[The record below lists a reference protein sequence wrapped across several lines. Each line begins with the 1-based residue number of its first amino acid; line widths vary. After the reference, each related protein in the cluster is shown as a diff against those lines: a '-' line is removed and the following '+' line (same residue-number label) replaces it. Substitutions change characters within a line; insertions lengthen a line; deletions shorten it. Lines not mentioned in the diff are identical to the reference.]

1 MQRGGSD
8 QFPIWMARLTVF
20 AGKLNS
26 DVGKEFYV
34 FQIQSIGRCHRWRIT
49 VRGLKWTIR
58 WNWRNKETR
67 TVDSRIEQSSRLEQ
81 SWRLLSLSKSCHAL
95 SYSLSWSY
103 QHCNVQQRDEKYW
116 SWNNGGLPVQSW
128 WLWSPSA
135 WTQCVAKGSLL
146 WRSDLHLENRI
157 EKIIKTEVS
166 LYWLLTVLAV
176 FLERLLN
183 QVIDVDLPV
192 LCPSSFWF

>member
-49 VRGLKWTIR
+49 VRGLKWTIW

-67 TVDSRIEQSSRLEQ
+67 TVDSRIEQSSRLEHAED
-81 SWRLLSLSKSCHAL
+81 SLARRSLVTHCLIHCLGLINIVTCNNVMKHIGIEIMAAYLFNLGDSGVLRLGL
-95 SYSLSWSY
+95 
-103 QHCNVQQRDEKYW
+103 NV
-116 SWNNGGLPVQSW
+116 
-128 WLWSPSA
+128 
-135 WTQCVAKGSLL
+135 LL
-146 WRSDLHLENRI
+146 KVRFFG
-157 EKIIKTEVS
+157 V
-166 LYWLLTVLAV
+166 
-176 FLERLLN
+176 
-183 QVIDVDLPV
+183 VI
-192 LCPSSFWF
+192 FT

>member
-49 VRGLKWTIR
+49 VRGLKWTIW

-67 TVDSRIEQSSRLEQ
+67 TVDSRIEQSSRLEHAEDF
-81 SWRLLSLSKSCHAL
+81 SDRRSLVTHCLIHCLGLINIVTCNNVMKHIGIEIMAAYLFNLGDSGVLRLGL
-95 SYSLSWSY
+95 
-103 QHCNVQQRDEKYW
+103 NV
-116 SWNNGGLPVQSW
+116 
-128 WLWSPSA
+128 
-135 WTQCVAKGSLL
+135 LL
-146 WRSDLHLENRI
+146 KVRFFG
-157 EKIIKTEVS
+157 V
-166 LYWLLTVLAV
+166 
-176 FLERLLN
+176 
-183 QVIDVDLPV
+183 VI
-192 LCPSSFWF
+192 FT

>member
-49 VRGLKWTIR
+49 VRGLKWTIW

-67 TVDSRIEQSSRLEQ
+67 TVDSRIEQSSRLEHAED
-81 SWRLLSLSKSCHAL
+81 SLARRGLVTHCLIHCLGLINIVTCNNVMKHIGIEIMVAYLFNLGDSGVLRLGL
-95 SYSLSWSY
+95 
-103 QHCNVQQRDEKYW
+103 NV
-116 SWNNGGLPVQSW
+116 
-128 WLWSPSA
+128 
-135 WTQCVAKGSLL
+135 LL
-146 WRSDLHLENRI
+146 KVRFFG
-157 EKIIKTEVS
+157 V
-166 LYWLLTVLAV
+166 
-176 FLERLLN
+176 
-183 QVIDVDLPV
+183 VI
-192 LCPSSFWF
+192 FT

>member
-49 VRGLKWTIR
+49 VRSLKWTIW

-67 TVDSRIEQSSRLEQ
+67 AVDSRIEQSSRLEHAED
-81 SWRLLSLSKSCHAL
+81 SLARRSLVTHCLIHCLGLINIVTCNNVMKHIGIEIMAAYLFNLGDSGVLRLGL
-95 SYSLSWSY
+95 
-103 QHCNVQQRDEKYW
+103 NV
-116 SWNNGGLPVQSW
+116 
-128 WLWSPSA
+128 
-135 WTQCVAKGSLL
+135 LL
-146 WRSDLHLENRI
+146 KVRFFG
-157 EKIIKTEVS
+157 V
-166 LYWLLTVLAV
+166 
-176 FLERLLN
+176 
-183 QVIDVDLPV
+183 VI
-192 LCPSSFWF
+192 FT

>member
-49 VRGLKWTIR
+49 VRGLKWTIW

-67 TVDSRIEQSSRLEQ
+67 TVDSRIEQSSRLE
-81 SWRLLSLSKSCHAL
+81 HAEDF
-95 SYSLSWSY
+95 SA
-103 QHCNVQQRDEKYW
+103 CR
-116 SWNNGGLPVQSW
+116 GLV
-128 WLWSPSA
+128 
-135 WTQCVAKGSLL
+135 TQCLIHCLGLINIVSCNNVIKHIGIEIMAAYLFNLGDSGVLRLGLNVLL
-146 WRSDLHLENRI
+146 KVRFFG
-157 EKIIKTEVS
+157 V
-166 LYWLLTVLAV
+166 
-176 FLERLLN
+176 
-183 QVIDVDLPV
+183 VI
-192 LCPSSFWF
+192 FT

>member
-49 VRGLKWTIR
+49 VRGLKWTIW

-67 TVDSRIEQSSRLEQ
+67 AVDSRIEQSSRLEHAED
-81 SWRLLSLSKSCHAL
+81 SLARRSLVTHWLIHCLGLINIVSCNNVIKHIGIEIMAAYLFNLGDSGVLRLGL
-95 SYSLSWSY
+95 
-103 QHCNVQQRDEKYW
+103 NV
-116 SWNNGGLPVQSW
+116 
-128 WLWSPSA
+128 
-135 WTQCVAKGSLL
+135 LL
-146 WRSDLHLENRI
+146 KVRFFG
-157 EKIIKTEVS
+157 V
-166 LYWLLTVLAV
+166 
-176 FLERLLN
+176 
-183 QVIDVDLPV
+183 VI
-192 LCPSSFWF
+192 FT

>member
-8 QFPIWMARLTVF
+8 QFPIWMASLTVF

-49 VRGLKWTIR
+49 VRGLKWTIW

-67 TVDSRIEQSSRLEQ
+67 AVDSRIEQSSRLEHAED
-81 SWRLLSLSKSCHAL
+81 SLARRSLVTHC

-103 QHCNVQQRDEKYW
+103 QHCNVQQRDARLLTR
-116 SWNNGGLPVQSW
+116 NNGGLPVQSW

-146 WRSDLHLENRI
+146 WRRDLHLEKKIDKQKQSRIDKQKQNRSFFYI
-157 EKIIKTEVS
+157 D
-166 LYWLLTVLAV
+166 
-176 FLERLLN
+176 FL
-183 QVIDVDLPV
+183 P
-192 LCPSSFWF
+192 C